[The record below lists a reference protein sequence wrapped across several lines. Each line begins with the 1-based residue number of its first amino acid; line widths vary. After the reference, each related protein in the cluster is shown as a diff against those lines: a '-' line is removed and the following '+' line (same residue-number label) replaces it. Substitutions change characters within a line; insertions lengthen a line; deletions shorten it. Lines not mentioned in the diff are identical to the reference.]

1 MNYDFSKLRGKIVEK
16 YGNITSF
23 ASKLDVSV
31 ATLSLKLRGRRSF
44 SNREIEQCIELLGID
59 RSQIPEYFFKLK
71 GDD

>member
-23 ASKLDVSV
+23 SSKLDVSV

-59 RSQIPEYFFKLK
+59 RSQISEYFFKPK